1 MTRSMEFLW
10 RGGRSG
16 VLLIHGLTGTPA
28 EMRFVAKGLHDA
40 GFTVCAVQLAGHCG
54 DAADL
59 LATSWHDWYDSVDA
73 AATKLRADVDH
84 LFVAGLSM
92 GALLALELAIER
104 PDEVDGVGLYGTT
117 FRYDGWAIPP
127 IARLSFMLP
136 LVCALGLGR
145 ERTFMETFPYGIKND
160 RIRNWIVGSM
170 LAGDSGAGGLPGNP
184 WPSLAEFV
192 RLSGHVRRRL
202 DRVRAPCLIVHAT
215 DDDIAS
221 LDNVAI
227 VEQHVSAPVEKMLLS
242 DSYHMITVDQQ
253 RDLVIERSAGFFKRI
268 AGVAV
273 PEPQAVAIR

>member
-1 MTRSMEFLW
+1 
-10 RGGRSG
+10 
-16 VLLIHGLTGTPA
+16 
-28 EMRFVAKGLHDA
+28 
-40 GFTVCAVQLAGHCG
+40 
-54 DAADL
+54 
-59 LATSWHDWYDSVDA
+59 
-73 AATKLRADVDH
+73 
-84 LFVAGLSM
+84 
-92 GALLALELAIER
+92 
-104 PDEVDGVGLYGTT
+104 
-117 FRYDGWAIPP
+117 
-127 IARLSFMLP
+127 
-136 LVCALGLGR
+136 
-145 ERTFMETFPYGIKND
+145 METFPYGIKND